1 MNEPTVYTVHTVRYG
16 MLHVMYER
24 IYAKLSYFFPCTSG
38 QASALVF
45 FILNLT
51 CNFATDAVFTY

>member
-45 FILNLT
+45 SF
-51 CNFATDAVFTY
+51 